1 MLYNYDNKHV
11 GHSLVAGGRL
21 VPLWVPPRGIEVA
34 PHRRL
39 LPRAFFARSDVLTV
53 SQWRGGAV
61 QNHVH
66 SGVEPRVSE
75 PSITH

>member
-21 VPLWVPPRGIEVA
+21 VPIWVPPRGNEVA

-39 LPRAFFARSDVLTV
+39 LPRAFLLWSLDKD
-53 SQWRGGAV
+53 RGYQDLVA
-61 QNHVH
+61 
-66 SGVEPRVSE
+66 
-75 PSITH
+75 